1 MPFFHTSEV
10 CFMYSNAYIWAKVIA
25 YLDERMTPGIVS
37 TFFDQSYIL
46 EINEQK
52 LTVYAPSEFCK
63 DFIERRC
70 LGYIKDAVR
79 ELTNEDYEICVVCEE
94 ELAEFQKT
102 RERAGKPRF
111 NPQFTFDSFVV
122 GPSNRFAYNAALAV
136 TDKPASAYNPLFIYG
151 PSGLGKT
158 HLLYAIANRIQKK
171 YPDFNIV
178 YISSEQFTNELIIAL
193 REHRNVEF
201 RKKYRNADLLLMDDI
216 QFIGGKAS
224 TEEEFFHTF
233 NELFEGHKQI
243 VVTSDRPPN
252 EISLLADRLR
262 TRFEGGLICDI
273 IPPDYETRMAI
284 IQNKANSLGMD
295 LPDDICNYI
304 AENITNNV
312 RSLEGTVNII
322 RAYHELNGM
331 PLDLQNVSRAIKD
344 MYMDSGHNLPTPALI
359 ISEVSRYYSVEEN
372 LLRGRLK
379 SNNIVMPRQIAMYLI
394 RELTHQSYKN
404 IGKEFGRDHTTVIS
418 SLQKVE
424 ALIAKNDKETMDN
437 LRDITANI
445 NSKL

>member
-1 MPFFHTSEV
+1 
-10 CFMYSNAYIWAKVIA
+10 MYSSAYIWAKVIA

-37 TFFDQSYIL
+37 TYFDQSYIL
-46 EINEQK
+46 EKREQAI
-52 LTVYAPSEFCK
+52 TVYAPSEFCK
-63 DFIERRC
+63 NFIEHRC
-70 LGYIKDAVR
+70 LGYIRDAVR
-79 ELTNEDYEICVVCEE
+79 ELTNQDYEIEVISEE
-94 ELAEFQKT
+94 ELPEYEKSK
-102 RERAGKPRF
+102 ERAKPRF

-122 GPSNRFAYNAALAV
+122 GPSNRFAYNAALAI
-136 TDKPASAYNPLFIYG
+136 TEKPAMAYNPLFIYG

-158 HLLYAIANRIQKK
+158 HLLYAIANRIQELF
-171 YPDFNIV
+171 PEFNIV

-193 REHRNVEF
+193 RERRNEEF
-201 RKKYRNADLLLMDDI
+201 RKKNRNADLFLMDDI
-216 QFIGGKAS
+216 QFIGGKTS

-243 VVTSDRPPN
+243 VVTSDRPPSD
-252 EISLLADRLR
+252 IPLLADRLR

-295 LPDDICNYI
+295 LPDEICNYI

-322 RAYHELNGM
+322 KAYHDLNGM
-331 PLDLQNVSRAIKD
+331 PLDLPNVSRAIKD
-344 MYMDSGHNLPTPALI
+344 MYMDAGHNLPTPALI
-359 ISEVSRYYSVEEN
+359 IGEVSRFYSVEEN

-404 IGKEFGRDHTTVIS
+404 IGREFDRDHTTVIS

-424 ALIAKNDKETMDN
+424 ALIAKNDKETVDN

>member
-1 MPFFHTSEV
+1 
-10 CFMYSNAYIWAKVIA
+10 MYSNAYIWAKVIA
-25 YLDERMTPGIVS
+25 YLDERLTPGIVS

-46 EINEQK
+46 ERNEQR

-70 LGYIKDAVR
+70 LGYIRDAVH
-79 ELTNEDYEICVVCEE
+79 ELTDQDFDIDVICEE
-94 ELAEFQKT
+94 ELAEFQKS
-102 RERAGKPRF
+102 REKANAQKF
-111 NPQFTFDSFVV
+111 NPQFTFESFVV

-158 HLLYAIANRIQKK
+158 HLLYAIANRIKENF
-171 YPDFNIV
+171 PDFNIV
-178 YISSEQFTNELIIAL
+178 YISSEQFTNELIVAL
-193 REHRNVEF
+193 RERKNVEF

-233 NELFEGHKQI
+233 NELFEGRKQI
-243 VVTSDRPPN
+243 VLTSDRPPS
-252 EISLLADRLR
+252 EISLLAERLR

-284 IQNKANSLGMD
+284 IQNKVNSLGID
-295 LPDDICNYI
+295 LPDEICSFI
-304 AENITNNV
+304 AENVTNNV
-312 RSLEGTVNII
+312 RALEGTVNII
-322 RAYHELNGM
+322 RAFHELNGM
-331 PLDLQNVSRAIKD
+331 PLDLPNVSRAIKD
-344 MYMDSGHNLPTPALI
+344 MYVEGSHNLPTAALI
-359 ISEVSRYYSVEEN
+359 IAEVSRFYGVEEN

-379 SNNIVMPRQIAMYLI
+379 SNNVVMPRQIAMYLI
-394 RELTHQSYKN
+394 RDLTHQSYKT
-404 IGKEFGRDHTTVIS
+404 IGREFGRDHTTVIS

-424 ALIAKNDKETMDN
+424 ALIAKNDRETMEN
-437 LRDITANI
+437 IRDITANI
-445 NSKL
+445 NAKL

>member
-1 MPFFHTSEV
+1 
-10 CFMYSNAYIWAKVIA
+10 MYSNAYIWAKVIA
-25 YLDERMTPGIVS
+25 FLDERMTPGIVS
-37 TFFDQSYIL
+37 TFFDQSYIVDL
-46 EINEQK
+46 TEQK

-63 DFIERRC
+63 DFMERRC
-70 LGYIKDAVR
+70 LGYIRDAVR
-79 ELTNEDYEICVVCEE
+79 ELTGQDYDIDVICEE
-94 ELAEFQKT
+94 ELAEFQKIKD
-102 RERAGKPRF
+102 RNGKPRF

-136 TDKPASAYNPLFIYG
+136 TDKPAMAYNPLFIYG

-158 HLLYAIANRIQKK
+158 HLLYAIANRIQQN

-233 NELFEGHKQI
+233 NELFECHKQI

-252 EISLLADRLR
+252 EIALLADRLR

-295 LPDDICNYI
+295 LPDEICNYI

-322 RAYHELNGM
+322 KAYHELNGM
-331 PLDLQNVSRAIKD
+331 PLDLPSVSRAIKD
-344 MYMDSGHNLPTPALI
+344 MYMDSSHNLPTPALI

-379 SNNIVMPRQIAMYLI
+379 SNNVVMPRQIAMYLI
-394 RELTHQSYKN
+394 RDLTHQSYKN
-404 IGKEFGRDHTTVIS
+404 IGREFGRDHTTVIS

>member
-1 MPFFHTSEV
+1 
-10 CFMYSNAYIWAKVIA
+10 MYSNAYIWAKVIA

-46 EINEQK
+46 EINDQK

-70 LGYIKDAVR
+70 LGYIRDAVR
-79 ELTNEDYEICVVCEE
+79 ELTSQDYDVDVVCEE
-94 ELAEFQKT
+94 EMEQFQKSKD
-102 RERAGKPRF
+102 RAGKPRF

-158 HLLYAIANRIQKK
+158 HLLYAIANRIQQK

-233 NELFEGHKQI
+233 NELFEGRKQI

-295 LPDDICNYI
+295 LPDEICNYI

-322 RAYHELNGM
+322 KAYHELDGM
-331 PLDLQNVSRAIKD
+331 RLDLASVSRAIKD
-344 MYMDSGHNLPTPALI
+344 MYTEGSHNLPTAALI
-359 ISEVSRYYSVEEN
+359 IAEVSRFYSVEEN

-394 RELTHQSYKN
+394 RDLTHQSYKT
-404 IGKEFGRDHTTVIS
+404 IGREFGRDHTTVLS
-418 SLQKVE
+418 ALQKVE
-424 ALIAKNDKETMDN
+424 ALLAKEDKETMDN
-437 LRDITANI
+437 IRDITANI
-445 NSKL
+445 NAKL

>member
-1 MPFFHTSEV
+1 
-10 CFMYSNAYIWAKVIA
+10 MYSNAFIWAKIISF
-25 YLDERMTPGIVS
+25 LDERLSPGVVS

-46 EINEQK
+46 DRNEQK
-52 LTVYAPSEFCK
+52 LTIYAPSEFCK
-63 DFIERRC
+63 EFIEHRC
-70 LGYIKDAVR
+70 LDYIRDAIR
-79 ELTNEDYEICVVCEE
+79 DLTNQEPELEIVCEE
-94 ELAEFQKT
+94 ELAEFQKSQ
-102 RERAGKPRF
+102 EKSGMPRF
-111 NPQFTFDSFVV
+111 NSHFTFDSFVV

-136 TDKPASAYNPLFIYG
+136 TEKPASAYNPLFIYG

-158 HLLYAIANRIQKK
+158 HLLYAIANRIQEN

-178 YISSEQFTNELIIAL
+178 YISSEQFTNELITAL
-193 REHRNVEF
+193 RERKNVEF
-201 RKKYRNADLLLMDDI
+201 RKKYRNADLLLMDDV
-216 QFIGGKAS
+216 QFIGGKTS

-233 NELFEGHKQI
+233 NELFEDRKQI

-252 EISLLADRLR
+252 EIALLAERLR

-284 IQNKANSLGMD
+284 IQNKANSLGIE

-312 RSLEGTVNII
+312 RSMEGTVNII
-322 RAYHELNGM
+322 KAYHELNGM
-331 PLDLQNVSRAIKD
+331 PLDLPNVSRAIKD
-344 MYMDSGHNLPTPALI
+344 MYMDSSHNLPTASLI
-359 ISEVSRYYSVEEN
+359 ISEVSRFYSIEEP

-379 SNNIVMPRQIAMYLI
+379 SNNVVMPRQIAMYLI
-394 RELTHQSYKN
+394 REMTHQSYKA
-404 IGKEFGRDHTTVIS
+404 IGNEFGRDHTTVIS

-445 NSKL
+445 NNKL

>member
-1 MPFFHTSEV
+1 
-10 CFMYSNAYIWAKVIA
+10 MYSNAYIWAKVIA

-46 EINEQK
+46 EKTDQK
-52 LTVYAPSEFCK
+52 ITVYAPSEFCK

-70 LGYIKDAVR
+70 LGYIRDAVR
-79 ELTNEDYEICVVCEE
+79 ELTDQDFEIGVICDE
-94 ELAEFQKT
+94 ELAEFQKSK
-102 RERAGKPRF
+102 ERAGMPRF

-136 TDKPASAYNPLFIYG
+136 TDKPAMAYNPLFIYG

-158 HLLYAIANRIQKK
+158 HLLYAIANRIQEK

-193 REHRNVEF
+193 REHKNVEF

-233 NELFEGHKQI
+233 NELFEGRKQI
-243 VVTSDRPPN
+243 VVTSDRPPK

-284 IQNKANSLGMD
+284 IQNKANSLGID
-295 LPDDICNYI
+295 LPDEICNYI

-322 RAYHELNGM
+322 KAYHELNGM
-331 PLDLQNVSRAIKD
+331 PLDLPNVSRAIKD
-344 MYMDSGHNLPTPALI
+344 MYMDSSHNLPTPALI
-359 ISEVSRYYSVEEN
+359 IGEVSRFYSVEEN

-404 IGKEFGRDHTTVIS
+404 IGREFGRDHTTVIS

-424 ALIAKNDKETMDN
+424 SLVAKGDKETIDN

>member
-1 MPFFHTSEV
+1 
-10 CFMYSNAYIWAKVIA
+10 MYSNAYIWAKVIA
-25 YLDERMTPGIVS
+25 YLDERLTPGIVS

-63 DFIERRC
+63 EFIERRC
-70 LGYIKDAVR
+70 LGYIRDAVR
-79 ELTNEDYEICVVCEE
+79 ELTGQDFDVNVICEE
-94 ELAEFQKT
+94 EMAEFQKS
-102 RERAGKPRF
+102 RENTGKPRF

-136 TDKPASAYNPLFIYG
+136 TDKPATAYNPLFIYG

-158 HLLYAIANRIQKK
+158 HLLYAIANRIQQN

-178 YISSEQFTNELIIAL
+178 YISSEQFTNELIVAL

-233 NELFEGHKQI
+233 NELFEGRKQI

-322 RAYHELNGM
+322 KAYHELNGM
-331 PLDLQNVSRAIKD
+331 PLDLSNVSRAIKD
-344 MYMDSGHNLPTPALI
+344 MYMDAGHNLPTPALI
-359 ISEVSRYYSVEEN
+359 IGEVSRYYSVEEN

-379 SNNIVMPRQIAMYLI
+379 SNNVVMPRQIAMYLI

-404 IGKEFGRDHTTVIS
+404 IGREFGRDHTTVIS

-424 ALIAKNDKETMDN
+424 ALIAKNDKETLDN

>member
-1 MPFFHTSEV
+1 
-10 CFMYSNAYIWAKVIA
+10 MYSNAYIWAKVIA
-25 YLDERMTPGIVS
+25 YLDERLTPGIVS

-63 DFIERRC
+63 EFIERRC
-70 LGYIKDAVR
+70 LGYIRDAVR
-79 ELTNEDYEICVVCEE
+79 ELTGQDFDVNVICEE
-94 ELAEFQKT
+94 EMAEFQKS
-102 RERAGKPRF
+102 RENTGKPRF

-136 TDKPASAYNPLFIYG
+136 TDKPATAYNPLFIYG

-158 HLLYAIANRIQKK
+158 HLLYAIANRIQQN

-233 NELFEGHKQI
+233 NELFEGRKQI

-322 RAYHELNGM
+322 KAYHELNGM
-331 PLDLQNVSRAIKD
+331 PLDLPNVSRAIKD
-344 MYMDSGHNLPTPALI
+344 MYMDAGHNLPTPALI
-359 ISEVSRYYSVEEN
+359 IGEVSRYYSVEEN

-379 SNNIVMPRQIAMYLI
+379 SNNVVMPRQIAMYLI

-404 IGKEFGRDHTTVIS
+404 IGREFGRDHTTVIS

-424 ALIAKNDKETMDN
+424 ALIAKNDKETLDN

>member
-1 MPFFHTSEV
+1 
-10 CFMYSNAYIWAKVIA
+10 MYSNAYIWAKVIA

-46 EINEQK
+46 EMTEQK

-63 DFIERRC
+63 DFMERRC
-70 LGYIKDAVR
+70 LGYIQDAVR
-79 ELTNEDYEICVVCEE
+79 ELLSQDYDIDVICEE
-94 ELAEFQKT
+94 ELEQFQKAKD
-102 RERAGKPRF
+102 RAGKPRF

-158 HLLYAIANRIQKK
+158 HLLYAIANRIQQN

-322 RAYHELNGM
+322 KAYHELNGM
-331 PLDLQNVSRAIKD
+331 PLDLPNVSRAIKD

-379 SNNIVMPRQIAMYLI
+379 SNNVVMPRQIAMYLI
-394 RELTHQSYKN
+394 REMTHQSYKN
-404 IGKEFGRDHTTVIS
+404 IGREFGRDHTTVIS

-424 ALIAKNDKETMDN
+424 ALLAKNDKETIDN